1 MMFFK
6 MQGLGNDYVY
16 IDCINGKEPIDIKN
30 LTNRLSNRHFGVGSD
45 GLILLCKSKVADLKM
60 RMFNSDGSEAQMC
73 GNGIRCVAKLAYE
86 LGLICEEITTIET
99 LSGIKTLKLNI
110 VKGKVKTVEV
120 DMGAPILEATK
131 IPVSSSAKIGDKKV
145 KAEVKV
151 KNKKIELT
159 CVSMGN
165 PHAVTF
171 VNNIKNFK
179 VAEYGPI
186 LENADI
192 FPEKANIEFVEV
204 VDKNNIKMR
213 VWERGAGETLACGTG
228 ACATAVACNLNGLTD
243 REVTIKLLGGDL
255 KIEWN
260 AENNHVYMTGP
271 ATTVFEGEL
280 VKQGGTL

>member
-30 LTNRLSNRHFGVGSD
+30 LTRNLSNRHFGVGSD

-131 IPVSSSAKIGDKKV
+131 IPVSSSAKIEDKKV

-151 KNKKIELT
+151 KNRKIELT

-171 VNNIKNFK
+171 VNDIKNFK

-213 VWERGAGETLACGTG
+213 VWERGSGETLACGTG
-228 ACATAVACNLNGLTD
+228 ACSSVVASSLNGYTD
-243 REVTIKLLGGDL
+243 RKVNVQLLGGNL
-255 KIEWN
+255 EIEWKP
-260 AENNHVYMTGP
+260 NNHVHMTGP
-271 ATTVFEGEL
+271 AVTVFKGEWIDE
-280 VKQGGTL
+280 

>member
-131 IPVSSSAKIGDKKV
+131 IPVSSSAKIEDKKV

-213 VWERGAGETLACGTG
+213 VWERGSGETLACGTG
-228 ACATAVACNLNGLTD
+228 ACSSVVASRLNGYTD
-243 REVTIKLLGGDL
+243 RKVNVQLLGGNL
-255 KIEWN
+255 EIEWKP
-260 AENNHVYMTGP
+260 NNHVYMTGP
-271 ATTVFEGEL
+271 AVTVFKGEWIDE
-280 VKQGGTL
+280 

>member
-45 GLILLCKSKVADLKM
+45 GLILLCRSKAADLKM

-131 IPVSSSAKIGDKKV
+131 IPVSSSAKIEDKKV

-213 VWERGAGETLACGTG
+213 VWERGSGETLACGTG
-228 ACATAVACNLNGLTD
+228 ACSSVVASSLNGYTD
-243 REVTIKLLGGDL
+243 RKVNVQLLGGNL
-255 KIEWN
+255 EIEWKP
-260 AENNHVYMTGP
+260 NNHVHMTGP
-271 ATTVFEGEL
+271 AVTVFKGEWIDE
-280 VKQGGTL
+280 

>member
-30 LTNRLSNRHFGVGSD
+30 LTRKLSNRHFGVGSD

-131 IPVSSSAKIGDKKV
+131 IPVSSSAKIEDKKV

-151 KNKKIELT
+151 KNRKIELT

-171 VNNIKNFK
+171 VNDIKKFK

-213 VWERGAGETLACGTG
+213 VWERGSGETLACGTG
-228 ACATAVACNLNGLTD
+228 ACSSVVASSLNGYTE
-243 REVTIKLLGGDL
+243 RKVNVQLLGGNL
-255 KIEWN
+255 EIEWKP
-260 AENNHVYMTGP
+260 NNHVHMTGP
-271 ATTVFEGEL
+271 AVTVFKGEWIDE
-280 VKQGGTL
+280 

>member
-110 VKGKVKTVEV
+110 VNGKVKTVEV

-131 IPVSSSAKIGDKKV
+131 IPVSSSAKIEDKKV

-171 VNNIKNFK
+171 VNDIKNFK

-213 VWERGAGETLACGTG
+213 VWERGSGETLACGTG
-228 ACATAVACNLNGLTD
+228 ACSSVVASRLNGYTD
-243 REVTIKLLGGDL
+243 RKVNVQLLGGNL
-255 KIEWN
+255 EIEWKP
-260 AENNHVYMTGP
+260 NNHVHMTGP
-271 ATTVFEGEL
+271 AVTVFKGEWIDE
-280 VKQGGTL
+280 

>member
-30 LTNRLSNRHFGVGSD
+30 LTRKLSNRHFGVGSD

-86 LGLICEEITTIET
+86 LGLICEKITTIET

-110 VKGKVKTVEV
+110 VNGKVKTVEV

-131 IPVSSSAKIGDKKV
+131 IPVSSSAKIEDKKV

-213 VWERGAGETLACGTG
+213 VWERGSGETLACGTG
-228 ACATAVACNLNGLTD
+228 ACSSVVASSLNGYTD
-243 REVTIKLLGGDL
+243 RKVNVQLLGGNL
-255 KIEWN
+255 EIEWKP
-260 AENNHVYMTGP
+260 NNHVHMTGP
-271 ATTVFEGEL
+271 AVTVFKGEWIDE
-280 VKQGGTL
+280 

>member
-110 VKGKVKTVEV
+110 VNGKVKTVEV
-120 DMGAPILEATK
+120 DMGAAILEATK
-131 IPVSSSAKIGDKKV
+131 IPVSSSAKIEDKKV

-213 VWERGAGETLACGTG
+213 VWERGSGETLACGTG
-228 ACATAVACNLNGLTD
+228 ACSSVVASRLNGYTD
-243 REVTIKLLGGDL
+243 RKVNVQLLGGNL
-255 KIEWN
+255 EIEWKP
-260 AENNHVYMTGP
+260 NNHVHMTGP
-271 ATTVFEGEL
+271 AVTVFKGEWIDE
-280 VKQGGTL
+280 

>member
-1 MMFFK
+1 MLFFK

-45 GLILLCKSKVADLKM
+45 GLILLCKSKAADLKM

-131 IPVSSSAKIGDKKV
+131 IPVSSSAKIEDKKV

-213 VWERGAGETLACGTG
+213 VWERGSGETLACGTG
-228 ACATAVACNLNGLTD
+228 ACSSVVASSLNGYTD
-243 REVTIKLLGGDL
+243 RKVNVQLLGGNL
-255 KIEWN
+255 EIEWKP
-260 AENNHVYMTGP
+260 NNHVHMTGP
-271 ATTVFEGEL
+271 AVTVFKGEWIDE
-280 VKQGGTL
+280 

>member
-110 VKGKVKTVEV
+110 VNGKVKTVEV

-131 IPVSSSAKIGDKKV
+131 IPVSSSAKIEDKKV

-159 CVSMGN
+159 RVSMGN

-213 VWERGAGETLACGTG
+213 VWERGSGETLACGTG
-228 ACATAVACNLNGLTD
+228 ACSSVVASSLNGYTD
-243 REVTIKLLGGDL
+243 RKVNVQLLGGNL
-255 KIEWN
+255 EIEWKP
-260 AENNHVYMTGP
+260 NNHVHMTGP
-271 ATTVFEGEL
+271 AVTVFKGEWIDE
-280 VKQGGTL
+280 

>member
-131 IPVSSSAKIGDKKV
+131 IPVSSSAKIEDKKV
-145 KAEVKV
+145 NAEVKV

-213 VWERGAGETLACGTG
+213 VWERGSGETLACGTG
-228 ACATAVACNLNGLTD
+228 ACSSVVASSLNGYTD
-243 REVTIKLLGGDL
+243 RKVNVQLLGGNL
-255 KIEWN
+255 EIEWKP
-260 AENNHVYMTGP
+260 NNHVHMTGP
-271 ATTVFEGEL
+271 AVTVFKGEWIDE
-280 VKQGGTL
+280 

>member
-30 LTNRLSNRHFGVGSD
+30 LTRKLSNRHFGVGSD

-131 IPVSSSAKIGDKKV
+131 IPVSSSAKIEDKKV

-151 KNKKIELT
+151 KNRKIELT

-171 VNNIKNFK
+171 VNDIKNFK

-213 VWERGAGETLACGTG
+213 VWERGSGETLACGTG
-228 ACATAVACNLNGLTD
+228 ACSSVVASRLNGYTD
-243 REVTIKLLGGDL
+243 RKVNVQLLGGNL
-255 KIEWN
+255 EIEWKP
-260 AENNHVYMTGP
+260 NNHVHMTGP
-271 ATTVFEGEL
+271 AVTVFKGEWIDE
-280 VKQGGTL
+280 

>member
-45 GLILLCKSKVADLKM
+45 GLILLCKSKAADLKM

-110 VKGKVKTVEV
+110 VNGKVKTVEV

-131 IPVSSSAKIGDKKV
+131 IPVSSSTKIEDKKV

-171 VNNIKNFK
+171 VNDIENFK

-213 VWERGAGETLACGTG
+213 VWERGSGETLACGTG
-228 ACATAVACNLNGLTD
+228 ACSSVVASSLNGYTD
-243 REVTIKLLGGDL
+243 RKVNVQLLGGNL
-255 KIEWN
+255 EIEWKP
-260 AENNHVYMTGP
+260 NNHVHMTGP
-271 ATTVFEGEL
+271 AVTVFKGEWIDE
-280 VKQGGTL
+280 

>member
-45 GLILLCKSKVADLKM
+45 GLILLCKSKAADLKM

-110 VKGKVKTVEV
+110 VNGKVKTVEV

-131 IPVSSSAKIGDKKV
+131 IPVSSSAKIEDKKV

-213 VWERGAGETLACGTG
+213 VWERGSGETLACGTG
-228 ACATAVACNLNGLTD
+228 ACSSVVASSLNGYTG
-243 REVTIKLLGGDL
+243 RKVNVQLLGGNL
-255 KIEWN
+255 EIEWKP
-260 AENNHVYMTGP
+260 NNHVHMTGP
-271 ATTVFEGEL
+271 AVTVFKGEWIDE
-280 VKQGGTL
+280 

>member
-110 VKGKVKTVEV
+110 VNGKVKTVEV

-131 IPVSSSAKIGDKKV
+131 IPVSSSAKIEDKKV

-213 VWERGAGETLACGTG
+213 VWERGSGETLACGTG
-228 ACATAVACNLNGLTD
+228 ACSSVVASRLNGYTD
-243 REVTIKLLGGDL
+243 RKVNVQLLVGNL
-255 KIEWN
+255 EIEWKP
-260 AENNHVYMTGP
+260 NNHVYMTGP
-271 ATTVFEGEL
+271 AVTVFKGEWIDE
-280 VKQGGTL
+280 

>member
-60 RMFNSDGSEAQMC
+60 RMFNSDGNEAQMC

-131 IPVSSSAKIGDKKV
+131 IPVSSSVKIEDKKV

-213 VWERGAGETLACGTG
+213 VWERGSGETLACGTG
-228 ACATAVACNLNGLTD
+228 ACSSVVASSLNGYTD
-243 REVTIKLLGGDL
+243 RKVNVQLLGGNL
-255 KIEWN
+255 EIEWKP
-260 AENNHVYMTGP
+260 NNHVHMTGP
-271 ATTVFEGEL
+271 AVTVFKGEWIDE
-280 VKQGGTL
+280 

>member
-110 VKGKVKTVEV
+110 VNGKVKTVEV

-131 IPVSSSAKIGDKKV
+131 IPVSSSVKIEDKKV

-171 VNNIKNFK
+171 VNDIKNFK

-213 VWERGAGETLACGTG
+213 VWERGSGETLACGTG
-228 ACATAVACNLNGLTD
+228 ACSSVVASSLNGYTE
-243 REVTIKLLGGDL
+243 RKVNVQLLGGNL
-255 KIEWN
+255 EIEWKP
-260 AENNHVYMTGP
+260 NNHVHMTGP
-271 ATTVFEGEL
+271 AVTVFKGEWIDE
-280 VKQGGTL
+280 

>member
-16 IDCINGKEPIDIKN
+16 IDCINGKEPIDIKT

-110 VKGKVKTVEV
+110 VNGKVKTVEV

-131 IPVSSSAKIGDKKV
+131 IPVSSSAKIEDKKV

-171 VNNIKNFK
+171 VNDIKNFK

-213 VWERGAGETLACGTG
+213 VWERGSGETLACGTG
-228 ACATAVACNLNGLTD
+228 ACSSVVASSLNGYTD
-243 REVTIKLLGGDL
+243 RKVNVQLLGGNL
-255 KIEWN
+255 EIEWKP
-260 AENNHVYMTGP
+260 NNHVHMTGP
-271 ATTVFEGEL
+271 AVTVFKGEWIDE
-280 VKQGGTL
+280 

>member
-45 GLILLCKSKVADLKM
+45 GLILLCKSKVADLKI

-110 VKGKVKTVEV
+110 VNGKVKTVEV

-131 IPVSSSAKIGDKKV
+131 IPVSSSAKIEDKKV

-213 VWERGAGETLACGTG
+213 VWERGSGETLACGTG
-228 ACATAVACNLNGLTD
+228 ACSSVVASRLNGYTD
-243 REVTIKLLGGDL
+243 RKVNVQLLGGNL
-255 KIEWN
+255 EIEWKP
-260 AENNHVYMTGP
+260 NNHVYMTGP
-271 ATTVFEGEL
+271 AVTVFKGEWIDE
-280 VKQGGTL
+280 

>member
-86 LGLICEEITTIET
+86 LGLICEKITTIET

-110 VKGKVKTVEV
+110 VNGKVKTVEV

-131 IPVSSSAKIGDKKV
+131 IPVSSSAKMEDKKV

-213 VWERGAGETLACGTG
+213 VWERGSGETLACGTG
-228 ACATAVACNLNGLTD
+228 ACSSVVASRLNGYTD
-243 REVTIKLLGGDL
+243 RKVNVQLLGGNL
-255 KIEWN
+255 EIEWKP
-260 AENNHVYMTGP
+260 NNHVYMTGP
-271 ATTVFEGEL
+271 AVTVFKGEWIDE
-280 VKQGGTL
+280 

>member
-131 IPVSSSAKIGDKKV
+131 IPVSSSAKIEDKKV
-145 KAEVKV
+145 NAEVKV

-171 VNNIKNFK
+171 VNDIKNFK

-213 VWERGAGETLACGTG
+213 VWERGSGETLACGTG
-228 ACATAVACNLNGLTD
+228 ACSSVVASSLNGYTD
-243 REVTIKLLGGDL
+243 RKVNVQLLGGNL
-255 KIEWN
+255 EIEWKP
-260 AENNHVYMTGP
+260 NNHVHMTGP
-271 ATTVFEGEL
+271 AVTVFKGEWIDE
-280 VKQGGTL
+280 

>member
-110 VKGKVKTVEV
+110 VNGKVKTVEV

-131 IPVSSSAKIGDKKV
+131 IPVSSSAKIEDKKV

-213 VWERGAGETLACGTG
+213 VWERGSGETLACGTG
-228 ACATAVACNLNGLTD
+228 ACSSVAASRLNGYTD
-243 REVTIKLLGGDL
+243 RKVNVQLLGGNL
-255 KIEWN
+255 EIEWKP
-260 AENNHVYMTGP
+260 NNHVHMTGP
-271 ATTVFEGEL
+271 AVTVFKGEWIDE
-280 VKQGGTL
+280 

>member
-110 VKGKVKTVEV
+110 VNGKVKTVEV

-131 IPVSSSAKIGDKKV
+131 IPVSSSAKIEDKKV

-213 VWERGAGETLACGTG
+213 VWERGSGETLACGTG
-228 ACATAVACNLNGLTD
+228 ACSSVVASSLNGYTD
-243 REVTIKLLGGDL
+243 RKVNVQLLGGNL
-255 KIEWN
+255 KIEWKP
-260 AENNHVYMTGP
+260 NNHVHMTGP
-271 ATTVFEGEL
+271 AVTVFKGEWIDE
-280 VKQGGTL
+280 

>member
-45 GLILLCKSKVADLKM
+45 GLILLCKSKAADLKM

-99 LSGIKTLKLNI
+99 LSGIKTLKLNT

-131 IPVSSSAKIGDKKV
+131 IPVSSSAKIEDKKV

-171 VNNIKNFK
+171 VNDIKNFK

-213 VWERGAGETLACGTG
+213 VWERGSGETLACGTG
-228 ACATAVACNLNGLTD
+228 ACSSVVASRLNGYTD
-243 REVTIKLLGGDL
+243 RKVNVQLLGGNL
-255 KIEWN
+255 EIEWKP
-260 AENNHVYMTGP
+260 NNHVHMTGP
-271 ATTVFEGEL
+271 AVTVFKGEWIDE
-280 VKQGGTL
+280 

>member
-30 LTNRLSNRHFGVGSD
+30 LTRKLSNRHFGVGSD

-110 VKGKVKTVEV
+110 VNGKVKTVEV

-131 IPVSSSAKIGDKKV
+131 IPVSSSAKIEDKKV

-213 VWERGAGETLACGTG
+213 VWERGSGETLACGTG
-228 ACATAVACNLNGLTD
+228 ACSSVVASRLNGYTD
-243 REVTIKLLGGDL
+243 RKVNVQLLGGNL
-255 KIEWN
+255 EIEWKP
-260 AENNHVYMTGP
+260 NNHVHMTGP
-271 ATTVFEGEL
+271 AVTVFKGEWIDE
-280 VKQGGTL
+280 

>member
-110 VKGKVKTVEV
+110 VNGKVKTVEV

-131 IPVSSSAKIGDKKV
+131 IPVSSSTKIEDKKV

-171 VNNIKNFK
+171 VNDIKNFK

-213 VWERGAGETLACGTG
+213 VWERGSGETLACGTG
-228 ACATAVACNLNGLTD
+228 ACSSVVASSLNGYTD
-243 REVTIKLLGGDL
+243 RKVNVQLLGGNL
-255 KIEWN
+255 EVEWKPN
-260 AENNHVYMTGP
+260 DHVHMTGP
-271 ATTVFEGEL
+271 AVTVFKGEWIDE
-280 VKQGGTL
+280 

>member
-110 VKGKVKTVEV
+110 VKGKLKTVEV

-131 IPVSSSAKIGDKKV
+131 IPVSSSAKIEDKKV

-213 VWERGAGETLACGTG
+213 VWERGSGETLACGTG
-228 ACATAVACNLNGLTD
+228 ACSSVVASSLNGYTD
-243 REVTIKLLGGDL
+243 RKVNVQLLGGNL
-255 KIEWN
+255 EIEWKP
-260 AENNHVYMTGP
+260 NNHVHMTGP
-271 ATTVFEGEL
+271 AVTVFKGEWIDE
-280 VKQGGTL
+280 

>member
-30 LTNRLSNRHFGVGSD
+30 LTRKLSNRHFGVGSD

-110 VKGKVKTVEV
+110 VKGKVEV

-131 IPVSSSAKIGDKKV
+131 IPVSSSAKIEDKKV

-151 KNKKIELT
+151 KNRKIELT

-171 VNNIKNFK
+171 VNDIKNFK

-213 VWERGAGETLACGTG
+213 VWERGSGETLACGTG
-228 ACATAVACNLNGLTD
+228 ACSSVVASSLNGYTE
-243 REVTIKLLGGDL
+243 RKVNVQLLGGNL
-255 KIEWN
+255 EIEWKP
-260 AENNHVYMTGP
+260 NNHVHMTGP
-271 ATTVFEGEL
+271 AVTVFKGEWIDE
-280 VKQGGTL
+280 

>member
-30 LTNRLSNRHFGVGSD
+30 LTRKLSNRHFGVGSD

-131 IPVSSSAKIGDKKV
+131 IPVSSSAKIEDKKV

-171 VNNIKNFK
+171 VNDIKNFK

-186 LENADI
+186 LENSDI

-213 VWERGAGETLACGTG
+213 VWERGSGETLACGTG
-228 ACATAVACNLNGLTD
+228 ACSSVVASSLNGYTD
-243 REVTIKLLGGDL
+243 RKVNVQLLGGNL
-255 KIEWN
+255 EIEWKP
-260 AENNHVYMTGP
+260 NNHVHMTGP
-271 ATTVFEGEL
+271 AVTVFKGEWIDE
-280 VKQGGTL
+280 

>member
-110 VKGKVKTVEV
+110 VNGKVKTVEV

-131 IPVSSSAKIGDKKV
+131 IPVSSSAKIEDKKV

-192 FPEKANIEFVEV
+192 FPEKANIEFVEI

-213 VWERGAGETLACGTG
+213 VWERGSGETLACGTG
-228 ACATAVACNLNGLTD
+228 ACSSLVASSLNGYTD
-243 REVTIKLLGGDL
+243 RKVNVQLLGGNL
-255 KIEWN
+255 EIEWKP
-260 AENNHVYMTGP
+260 NNHVHMTGP
-271 ATTVFEGEL
+271 AVTVFKGEWIDE
-280 VKQGGTL
+280 

>member
-120 DMGAPILEATK
+120 DMGAPILDATK
-131 IPVSSSAKIGDKKV
+131 IPVSSSTKIEDKKV
-145 KAEVKV
+145 NAEVKV

-171 VNNIKNFK
+171 VNDIKNFK

-213 VWERGAGETLACGTG
+213 VWERGSGETLACGTG
-228 ACATAVACNLNGLTD
+228 ACSSVVASSLNGYTD
-243 REVTIKLLGGDL
+243 RKVNVQLLGGNL
-255 KIEWN
+255 EIEWKP
-260 AENNHVYMTGP
+260 NNHVHMTGP
-271 ATTVFEGEL
+271 AVTVFKGEWIDE
-280 VKQGGTL
+280 

>member
-16 IDCINGKEPIDIKN
+16 IDCINGKEPVDIKN
-30 LTNRLSNRHFGVGSD
+30 LTRRLSNRHFGVGSD

-110 VKGKVKTVEV
+110 VKGKVNTVEV
-120 DMGAPILEATK
+120 DMGEPILEATK
-131 IPVSSSAKIGDKKV
+131 IPVSPRAKIEDGKISTEFEIKD
-145 KAEVKV
+145 
-151 KNKKIELT
+151 KKIELT
-159 CVSMGN
+159 CVSIGN

-171 VNNIKNFK
+171 VNDIKNFK

-192 FPEKANIEFVEV
+192 FPEKANIEFVEI

-213 VWERGAGETLACGTG
+213 VWERGSGETLACGTG
-228 ACATAVACNLNGLTD
+228 ACSSVVASSLNGYTD
-243 REVTIKLLGGDL
+243 RKVNVQLLGGNL
-255 KIEWN
+255 EIEWKP
-260 AENNHVYMTGP
+260 NNHVHMTGP
-271 ATTVFEGEL
+271 AVTVFKGEWIDE
-280 VKQGGTL
+280 

>member
-1 MMFFK
+1 

-30 LTNRLSNRHFGVGSD
+30 LTRKLSNRHFGVGSD

-131 IPVSSSAKIGDKKV
+131 IPVSSSDKIEDKKV

-151 KNKKIELT
+151 KNRKIELT

-171 VNNIKNFK
+171 VNDIKNFK

-213 VWERGAGETLACGTG
+213 VWERGSGETLACGTG
-228 ACATAVACNLNGLTD
+228 ACSSVVASSLNGYTE
-243 REVTIKLLGGDL
+243 RKVNVQLLGGNL
-255 KIEWN
+255 EIEWKP
-260 AENNHVYMTGP
+260 NNHVHMTGP
-271 ATTVFEGEL
+271 AVTVFKGEWIDE
-280 VKQGGTL
+280 

>member
-110 VKGKVKTVEV
+110 VNGKVKTVEV

-131 IPVSSSAKIGDKKV
+131 IPVSSSAKIEDKKV
-145 KAEVKV
+145 KAEVNV

-171 VNNIKNFK
+171 VNDIKNFK

-213 VWERGAGETLACGTG
+213 VWERGSGETLACGTG
-228 ACATAVACNLNGLTD
+228 ACSSVVASSLNGYTD
-243 REVTIKLLGGDL
+243 RKVNVQLLGGNL
-255 KIEWN
+255 EIEWKP
-260 AENNHVYMTGP
+260 NNHVHMTGP
-271 ATTVFEGEL
+271 AVTVFKGEWIDE
-280 VKQGGTL
+280 

>member
-30 LTNRLSNRHFGVGSD
+30 LTRKLSNRHFGVGSD

-99 LSGIKTLKLNI
+99 LSGIRTLKLNI
-110 VKGKVKTVEV
+110 VNGKVKTVEV

-131 IPVSSSAKIGDKKV
+131 IPVSSSAKIEDKKV

-151 KNKKIELT
+151 KNRKIELT
-159 CVSMGN
+159 CVSMG
-165 PHAVTF
+165 HAVTF
-171 VNNIKNFK
+171 VNDIKNFK

-213 VWERGAGETLACGTG
+213 VWERGSGETLACGTG
-228 ACATAVACNLNGLTD
+228 ACSSVVASRLNGYTD
-243 REVTIKLLGGDL
+243 RKVNVQLLGGNL
-255 KIEWN
+255 EIEWKP
-260 AENNHVYMTGP
+260 NNHVHMTGP
-271 ATTVFEGEL
+271 AVTVFKGEWIDE
-280 VKQGGTL
+280 